1 MREAVVVDNM
11 ADQYFL
17 GRSNLM
23 DEENRITFPPVVER
37 LGIVTTGAEVVWA
50 YDREAD
56 AIVVSQE
63 SELFEADERYDV
75 IEKSQ
80 LGRSHVAR
88 YPLAILEEY
97 ECWRMSEQVYFVATE
112 AEVQND
118 IVQIISED
126 RFEERFSQLVEEE

>member
-1 MREAVVVDNM
+1 MRAAVVVDNM
-11 ADQYFL
+11 VDRYFL
-17 GRSNLM
+17 GSSNLM

-56 AIVVSQE
+56 AIVVSQK

-75 IEKSQ
+75 LEKSQ

-88 YPLAILEEY
+88 YPLEILEEY
-97 ECWRMSEQVYFVATE
+97 ECWRMGEQVYFVATE
-112 AEVQND
+112 TEVQSD

-126 RFEERFSQLVEEE
+126 RLEETFLPLFDEE

>member
-1 MREAVVVDNM
+1 
-11 ADQYFL
+11 
-17 GRSNLM
+17 M

-37 LGIVTTGAEVVWA
+37 LGIVTTGADVVWA
-50 YDREAD
+50 YDHEED

-63 SELFEADERYDV
+63 QEVFEANERYDV
-75 IEKSQ
+75 LERSQ
-80 LGRSHVAR
+80 LRRSHISV

-97 ECWRMSEQVYFVATE
+97 EYWEKGDHVYFIATE

-118 IVQIISED
+118 IVRIITED